1 MRQTVIGLFN
11 KSADAQ
17 QAVQRLL
24 SNGFTNDNVDISLS
38 TSGAAHAGTTGSTT
52 GSTNFDLDD
61 DDRNEHESG
70 ISRFFKNLFG
80 DDDND
85 ATRYSTAS
93 RGKSLV
99 TVHAMSEEEAK
110 RASDIL
116 DDAGAVDVDD
126 DASDYN
132 TNSNYNTTGAAPV
145 GAFNE
150 TTGAATT
157 PGLGADLTTGTTS
170 GMTTGSTLGIGSTGI
185 TNTTDSDITSDR
197 DLTSTSDRDLTDKT
211 IPIIEE
217 NLEVGKRTVQTGG
230 VRVRSRI
237 VERPVEEE
245 LRLRQERVYVQRNPV
260 DRRASDAD
268 FTGFKEGEIE
278 VTEHAEVPVVNK
290 EARVVEEVSLGK
302 DVDERTETVRDTV
315 RKTEVDI
322 DNLENKS
329 SSDTTWRNNS

>member
-38 TSGAAHAGTTGSTT
+38 TTSGTTAGTTSSTT
-52 GSTNFDLDD
+52 GSTNFDLDN
-61 DDRNEHESG
+61 DDRDEHESG

-85 ATRYSTAS
+85 ADRYSKAS
-93 RGKSLV
+93 RGKSIV
-99 TVHAMSEEEAK
+99 TVHAMSDDEAS

-116 DDAGAVDVDD
+116 DDAGAVDVDEN
-126 DASDYN
+126 ANDYN
-132 TNSNYNTTGAAPV
+132 YGTTGAAPV

-150 TTGAATT
+150 TTGTSIT
-157 PGLGADLTTGTTS
+157 PGLSADSTMGTTTGTS
-170 GMTTGSTLGIGSTGI
+170 DL
-185 TNTTDSDITSDR
+185 DITSDR
-197 DLTSTSDRDLTDKT
+197 GTAYTSDRDITGESDITDKK

-217 NLEVGKRTVQTGG
+217 NIEVGKRTVQTGG
-230 VRVRSRI
+230 VRLRSRV
-237 VERPVEEE
+237 VEKPVEED
-245 LRLRQERVYVQRNPV
+245 LRLRTERVYVERNPV
-260 DRRASDAD
+260 NRPASESD
-268 FTGFKEGEIE
+268 FTTFREGEME

-315 RKTEVDI
+315 RKTEVDV

-329 SSDTTWRNNS
+329 SSDTTWRKNS

>member
-11 KSADAQ
+11 KSSDAQ

-24 SNGFTNDNVDISLS
+24 SNGFTNDNVDISLGT
-38 TSGAAHAGTTGSTT
+38 TSGTTSSPT
-52 GSTNFDLDD
+52 GNTNFDLDN
-61 DDRNEHESG
+61 DDRDEHESG

-80 DDDND
+80 DDDDTDVN
-85 ATRYSTAS
+85 RYSKAS
-93 RGKSLV
+93 RGKSIV
-99 TVHAMSEEEAK
+99 TVHALSDEEAR

-116 DDAGAVDVDD
+116 DDAGAVDVDE
-126 DASDYN
+126 DANESDYR
-132 TNSNYNTTGAAPV
+132 TTTGAAPV

-150 TTGAATT
+150 TTGTTIGTGLAADT
-157 PGLGADLTTGTTS
+157 TTGTT
-170 GMTTGSTLGIGSTGI
+170 TGI
-185 TNTTDSDITSDR
+185 TTGTSYTGTTDSDITD
-197 DLTSTSDRDLTDKT
+197 TSDSDITDKT

-217 NLEVGKRTVQTGG
+217 NIEVGKRTVQTGG

-237 VERPVEEE
+237 IEKPVEED
-245 LRLRQERVYVQRNPV
+245 LRLRTERVYVQRNPV
-260 DRRASDAD
+260 DRPASEAD
-268 FTGFKEGEIE
+268 FTTFKEGEMH

>member
-24 SNGFTNDNVDISLS
+24 SKGFTNANVDISL
-38 TSGAAHAGTTGSTT
+38 GTTNATTSSTT

-61 DDRNEHESG
+61 NDRDEHESG

-80 DDDND
+80 DNDDTDVNK
-85 ATRYSTAS
+85 YSKAS
-93 RGKSLV
+93 RGKSIV
-99 TVHAMSEEEAK
+99 TVHALSDEEAR

-116 DDAGAVDVDD
+116 DDAGAVDVDE
-126 DASDYN
+126 DANAYN
-132 TNSNYNTTGAAPV
+132 YGTTGAAPV

-150 TTGAATT
+150 TTGTTLT
-157 PGLGADLTTGTTS
+157 PGLGPDMTTGTTL
-170 GMTTGSTLGIGSTGI
+170 GTTGADYTDTTTTDRDI
-185 TNTTDSDITSDR
+185 TNTSDNDVTDR
-197 DLTSTSDRDLTDKT
+197 T

-217 NLEVGKRTVQTGG
+217 NIEVGKRTVQTGG

-237 VERPVEEE
+237 VEKPVEEE

-260 DRRASDAD
+260 DRPASEAD
-268 FTGFKEGEIE
+268 FTTFREGEVE

-290 EARVVEEVSLGK
+290 EARVLEEVSLGK
-302 DVDERTETVRDTV
+302 DVDERKETVRDTV

-329 SSDTTWRNNS
+329 SSDTTWKNNS

>member
-11 KSADAQ
+11 KSSDAQ

-24 SNGFTNDNVDISLS
+24 SNGFTNDNVDISL
-38 TSGAAHAGTTGSTT
+38 GTTSATTSNTIGNTSSTT
-52 GSTNFDLDD
+52 GNTNFDLDD
-61 DDRNEHESG
+61 DDRDEHESG

-80 DDDND
+80 DDDDTDVN
-85 ATRYSTAS
+85 RYSKAS
-93 RGKSLV
+93 RGKSIV
-99 TVHAMSEEEAK
+99 TVHAMSDEEAR

-116 DDAGAVDVDD
+116 DDAGAVDVDED
-126 DASDYN
+126 DNAYN
-132 TNSNYNTTGAAPV
+132 YGTTGAAPV
-145 GAFNE
+145 GAFN
-150 TTGAATT
+150 
-157 PGLGADLTTGTTS
+157 DTTGTTI
-170 GMTTGSTLGIGSTGI
+170 GTGLAADTTTGTTTDTTTGTGYTGTTERDI
-185 TNTTDSDITSDR
+185 TNTSDSDI
-197 DLTSTSDRDLTDKT
+197 TDKT

-217 NLEVGKRTVQTGG
+217 NIEVGKRTVQTGG
-230 VRVRSRI
+230 VRVKSRI
-237 VERPVEEE
+237 VEKPVEED
-245 LRLRQERVYVQRNPV
+245 LRLRTERVYVQRKPV
-260 DRRASDAD
+260 DRPASEAD
-268 FTGFKEGEIE
+268 FTGFREGEVE

>member
-11 KSADAQ
+11 KSSDAQ

-24 SNGFTNDNVDISLS
+24 SNGFTNDNVDISLGT
-38 TSGAAHAGTTGSTT
+38 TSGTTSSPT
-52 GSTNFDLDD
+52 GNTNFDLDN
-61 DDRNEHESG
+61 DDRDEHESG

-80 DDDND
+80 EDDDTDVN
-85 ATRYSTAS
+85 RYSKAS
-93 RGKSLV
+93 RGKSIV
-99 TVHAMSEEEAK
+99 TVHALSDEEAK

-116 DDAGAVDVDD
+116 DDAGAVDIDE
-126 DASDYN
+126 DANESDYR
-132 TNSNYNTTGAAPV
+132 TTTGAAPV

-150 TTGAATT
+150 TTGTTIGTGLAADT
-157 PGLGADLTTGTTS
+157 TTGTT
-170 GMTTGSTLGIGSTGI
+170 TGI
-185 TNTTDSDITSDR
+185 TTGTSYTGTTDSDITD
-197 DLTSTSDRDLTDKT
+197 TSDSDITDKT

-217 NLEVGKRTVQTGG
+217 NIEVGKRTVQTGG

-237 VERPVEEE
+237 IEKPVEED
-245 LRLRQERVYVQRNPV
+245 LRLRTERVYVQRNPV
-260 DRRASDAD
+260 DRPASEAD
-268 FTGFKEGEIE
+268 FTTFKEGEMH

-329 SSDTTWRNNS
+329 SSDTTWKNNS